1 KPKRKKSKGVSPV
14 IADLFDCFFFDLDG
28 VLYVGGEATPGAAES
43 LDTLRSMGKTV
54 RFLTN
59 NPTTRV
65 RIADRLRGHGIAADM
80 DEIVTAG
87 SATAKYLAEQGITR
101 AWVIGESGLHKE
113 VEMAGIL
120 AAGEKDCE
128 ALVLG
133 WDETA
138 TLAMVRR
145 AALAV
150 RNGALFVATNID
162 RTFPTAEGP
171 VAGVGALVEAIRTGS
186 GRDPVV
192 VGKPFPP
199 MFAEAIDS
207 AGFPRERTV
216 MVGDTPDVD
225 ILGAHR
231 AGISAILMGE
241 ALHSGEGDFRRPD
254 GYISSLPDLFS
265 PAGTC
270 GRWSLPRTE

>member
-1 KPKRKKSKGVSPV
+1 VVPV
-14 IADLFDCFFFDLDG
+14 IADMFDCFFFDLDG
-28 VLYVGGEATPGAAES
+28 VLYVGGKTTPGAAES
-43 LDTLRSMGKTV
+43 LDTLRCMGKAI

-65 RIADRLRGHGIAADM
+65 RIADRLRGHGIAAEM
-80 DEIVTAG
+80 NEIVTAG
-87 SATAKYLAEQGITR
+87 SATAKYLAEQGISR

-120 AAGEKDCE
+120 PAGEKDCE

-199 MFAEAIDS
+199 MFTEALAS
-207 AGFPRERTV
+207 AGFPGNRTV
-216 MVGDTPDVD
+216 MVGDTPEVD

-231 AGISAILMGE
+231 AGVSAILMGD
-241 ALHSGEGDFRRPD
+241 APLSGEGDFKCPD
-254 GYISSLPDLFS
+254 GRISSLPDLFS
-265 PAGTC
+265 PERTC

>member
-1 KPKRKKSKGVSPV
+1 
-14 IADLFDCFFFDLDG
+14 
-28 VLYVGGEATPGAAES
+28 
-43 LDTLRSMGKTV
+43 
-54 RFLTN
+54 
-59 NPTTRV
+59 
-65 RIADRLRGHGIAADM
+65 
-80 DEIVTAG
+80 
-87 SATAKYLAEQGITR
+87 
-101 AWVIGESGLHKE
+101 
-113 VEMAGIL
+113 
-120 AAGEKDCE
+120 
-128 ALVLG
+128 
-133 WDETA
+133 
-138 TLAMVRR
+138 
-145 AALAV
+145 
-150 RNGALFVATNID
+150 
-162 RTFPTAEGP
+162 
-171 VAGVGALVEAIRTGS
+171 
-186 GRDPVV
+186 
-192 VGKPFPP
+192 